1 MAKVKLTAA
10 EAEGFVGVVNS
21 LIEAYCE
28 KYPDEY
34 DDFDSMSIGYTDD
47 GEIIAANGDDLADV
61 LEWVNGEIIPDLIGK

>member
-10 EAEGFVGVVNS
+10 EAEGFVSVVNS

-28 KYPDEY
+28 KHADEH
-34 DDFDSMSIGYTDD
+34 DFDSESIGYTDD
-47 GEIIAANGDDLADV
+47 GEIITANGDDLADV

>member
-10 EAEGFVGVVNS
+10 EADGFVSVVNS

-34 DDFDSMSIGYTDD
+34 DFDSASIRYAED

-61 LEWVNGEIIPDLIGK
+61 LLWVNSEIIPDLIH

>member
-10 EAEGFVGVVNS
+10 EADGFVSVVNS

-34 DDFDSMSIGYTDD
+34 DFDSASIGYTED

-61 LEWVNGEIIPDLIGK
+61 LHWVNSEIIPDLIH